1 MAKRK
6 GKGNRGG
13 KNTGTRNTGT
23 RTTSTAS
30 GQQGKSSA
38 PPPDPKVQ
46 EIEAARKEAQQGAG
60 EEERKALTRDPLP
73 RGATLESIWEVAREA
88 RDLFRAQTAKAREAE
103 TGAEA
108 LMAQLAE
115 DRAGLDQERQNLAAE
130 KQALEKAR
138 QKHDQEVKA
147 AQARIAEE
155 ERRIREQQQASEAR
169 GRQLDQEDRRLR
181 SEATRQAKKEQELQE
196 RELNAEAG
204 FAVERQRSLEQL
216 QQAAARLEQRM
227 VEVETRI
234 ADEQAAWTDEQ
245 VKARADLAEELNQRR
260 RTHAEALEQERSA
273 MVEEQE
279 CREKEAA
286 DEQARAAAAHKEQE
300 DRLAQQARELELLRT
315 QLEYERQDLAELR
328 ADLDRRVEQRMAAR
342 EEEHQGE
349 LEALRARLEQA
360 QRDREAL
367 DRVVR
372 EMERAEKV
380 FGDRSPPEVLEELER
395 LRREREDLRRKLAER
410 PDADATARLAAL
422 EAQQASWEQERFAL
436 LRESQELKT
445 RLARADLAG
454 GELEILRDQRDAYQT
469 RIDVLRD
476 AVETLK
482 TEFNELTERA
492 KDKTPFPACTAMDRD
507 DEVQQ
512 EPQGL
517 TTVDDLKVFV
527 ADLQQRIAKDPAQPS
542 IQLCYSLADLR
553 SFLGGLAMGP
563 LVLLQGISGTGKTSL
578 PVAFARAMG
587 TTETMVEVQAG
598 WRDPQDLAGH
608 YNAFERKFYEM
619 EFVKGLYRAQTP
631 RYKDTVQMIV
641 LDEMNLSYPEQ
652 YFSDLLS
659 ALEQRQDK
667 RRLVLMTHAA
677 PSAPRLL
684 REGRILPIPPNV
696 WFVGTANHDETTRE
710 FADKTYDRAHVM
722 EFPDLPDPVPVSG
735 FPKKRAPVS
744 YPSLV
749 EAFESARKAHKDEA
763 ALVSRYLDEKIR
775 APLKR
780 DFGIGMASR
789 LRRQLLSYVPV
800 VLAAGGSVSEAAD
813 HVMAMRVLRKVR
825 NRHQN
830 QPEHLEALRKTL
842 EDSWGMLGDGYPER
856 SVDLIRAELRRWQGE
871 ERDELDE
878 LEELDG

>member
-1 MAKRK
+1 MARNKKKGGRK
-6 GKGNRGG
+6 PPRGG
-13 KNTGTRNTGT
+13 NTGKPGPKPL
-23 RTTSTAS
+23 A
-30 GQQGKSSA
+30 GQPANPIA

-46 EIEAARKEAQQGAG
+46 EIEATRKEAQQGAG
-60 EEERKALTRDPLP
+60 EKERKALTADPLP
-73 RGATLESIWEVAREA
+73 RGASLESIWEVAREA

-103 TGAEA
+103 TGAEE
-108 LMAQLAE
+108 LMAQLDK
-115 DRAGLDQERQNLAAE
+115 DRARLDDERQGLATE
-130 KQALEKAR
+130 KQALESER
-138 QKHDQEVKA
+138 EKHVQEVKA
-147 AQARIAEE
+147 AQAHIAEE
-155 ERRIREQQQASEAR
+155 ERGIREKQQASEAR

-181 SEATRQAKKEQELQE
+181 TEVTRQAKKEQELQE

-204 FAVERQRSLEQL
+204 FAMERQRSLEQL
-216 QQAAARLEQRM
+216 QQVAARLEQRM

-245 VKARADLAEELNQRR
+245 VKARADLAEELARRR

-273 MVEEQE
+273 MVEDQE
-279 CREKEAA
+279 RREKEAA
-286 DEQARAAAAHKEQE
+286 DEQARAAAEQKEQD
-300 DRLAQQARELELLRT
+300 DRLAQQARELEQIRT
-315 QLEYERQDLAELR
+315 QLDYEKQDLAELR
-328 ADLDRRVEQRMAAR
+328 VDLDRRVEQRMAAR

-349 LEALRARLEQA
+349 MEALRARLEQA
-360 QRDREAL
+360 QRDRGAL

-395 LRREREDLRRKLAER
+395 LRQDREDLRRKLAER

-436 LRESQELKT
+436 LRENQEFKT

-454 GELEILRDQRDAYQT
+454 GDLEILRDQHDADQV
-469 RIDVLRD
+469 RISVLRE

-482 TEFNELTERA
+482 AEFNELTDRA
-492 KDKTPFPACTAMDRD
+492 KEQTPFPACTAMDRD

-517 TTVDDLKVFV
+517 TTVDDLQAFV
-527 ADLQQRIAKDPAQPS
+527 ADLQQRIAVDPKRPD
-542 IQLCYSLADLR
+542 IRLYYSLADLR

-563 LVLLQGISGTGKTSL
+563 LTLLQGISGTGKTSL
-578 PVAFARAMG
+578 PVAFARALG

-619 EFVKGLYRAQTP
+619 EFLKGLYRAQTP

-722 EFPDLPDPVPVSG
+722 EFPDLPETVPVSG

-744 YPSLV
+744 YTSLV
-749 EAFESARKAHKDEA
+749 EAFERARKAHKDEA
-763 ALVSRYLDEKIR
+763 ALVIRYLDEKIR

-789 LRRQLLSYVPV
+789 LRRQLFSYVPV
-800 VLAAGGSVSEAAD
+800 VLAAGGSVSEATD
-813 HVMAMRVLRKVR
+813 HVMAMRVLRKVK

-842 EDSWGMLGDGYPER
+842 EDTWGMLGAGYPDR
-856 SVDLIRAELRRWQGE
+856 SKKLIQKELRRWKGD
-871 ERDELDE
+871 ERDELDD